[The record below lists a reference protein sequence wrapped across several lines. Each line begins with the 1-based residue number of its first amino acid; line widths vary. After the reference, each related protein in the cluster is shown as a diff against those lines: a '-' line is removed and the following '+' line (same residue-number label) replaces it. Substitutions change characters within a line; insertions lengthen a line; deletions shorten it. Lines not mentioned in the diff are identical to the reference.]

1 VAAPPGG
8 INEVTVEAVKK
19 TWVKICRDDPNSP
32 PIFMDYVY
40 PKAGALKLR
49 GARFYIESRDP
60 AAIQIQ
66 KNGAPV
72 AYQSPGIFVQ

>member
-1 VAAPPGG
+1 
-8 INEVTVEAVKK
+8 VKK

-72 AYQSPGIFVQ
+72 VYQSPGIIVQ